1 LKSALSWSII
11 LYIILT
17 GLLIWRVP
25 LGAAPDE
32 SAHWDYI
39 AYVAEN
45 HSLPV
50 FKITKAP
57 DYGYE
62 FHQPPLYYVL
72 NAPLWNAFHSSYAS
86 KISNIISKH
95 AAPLRKIFDGI
106 DGAKYA
112 TRVFSLIC
120 GALCIFFLWDA
131 LKVLFP
137 SRPEITI
144 LATLFAGLWPLHQA
158 IGASGSND
166 ALTGLA
172 SAILLWIIAKATK
185 DGWQWRHSIWLGI
198 AAGLAILTKSSS
210 LVPAFAAF
218 GGAVHLLWRGHKN
231 NPGGKSTFMAVVPQI
246 GLALLLAL
254 LVGGWWLARNQ
265 MLYGD
270 PLAMGVFQKAFTQSS
285 PGPFLF
291 FANGISVPTYLRALL
306 SITFCTFWGL
316 FAGPNTALQILNP
329 FGSQGAN
336 SAALP
341 AIPFVLIFLIASIF
355 GVWGIWRKLRGGIDK
370 STFTHIVLTWWMIEF
385 ALVALSWLQ
394 FNTHF
399 FQAQAR
405 YFHPAMLP
413 IVAGICYGWVNIW
426 GIKEKKLSVASA
438 VVGIAMIAVTIW
450 NILGWRSLV

>member
-1 LKSALSWSII
+1 MTRQYDKSTFTMRNTISLKSALSWSII

-72 NAPLWNAFHSSYAS
+72 NAPMWKAFHGSDAARYAAR
-86 KISNIISKH
+86 I
-95 AAPLRKIFDGI
+95 
-106 DGAKYA
+106 
-112 TRVFSLIC
+112 FSLIC
-120 GALCIFFLWDA
+120 GAFCIFFLWDA

-158 IGASGSND
+158 IGASSSND

-172 SAILLWIIAKATK
+172 SAVLLWIIAKATQ

-198 AAGLAILTKSSS
+198 VAGLAILTKSSC

-231 NPGGKSTFMAVVPQI
+231 NPGGKSTFMAIVPQI
-246 GLALLLAL
+246 GLALLLTLAI
-254 LVGGWWLARNQ
+254 GGWWLARNQ

-270 PLAMGVFQKAFTQSS
+270 PLAMGVFQKAFSQSS
-285 PGPFLF
+285 PGPDIF
-291 FANGISVPTYLRALL
+291 FAAGVSVLTYLRALL

-329 FGSQGAN
+329 FGSKGAN

-341 AIPFVLIFLIASIF
+341 AIPFILIFLIASIF

-413 IVAGICYGWVNIW
+413 IVAGISYGWVNIW
-426 GIKEKKLSVASA
+426 GTKDQKFSVASA
-438 VVGIAMIAVTIW
+438 VVGIAMIAVTLW